1 MRRSILHADM
11 NCFYATV
18 EQHRNPELRGL
29 PIAVAGDPERR
40 NGIILA
46 KSREAKAYG
55 VKTAEAIWQ
64 ARQKCP
70 SLILVPPDYAAYRR
84 YSRLARMIYYDYTN
98 QVEPF
103 GLDESWLD
111 ITGSLE
117 LFGGDEMLV
126 ATEISERV
134 KSELGLTVSVGVSW
148 NKVFAKFGSDED
160 RGDGIVRITP
170 ENYRQVVWPYP
181 VRELIYVGPATE
193 RKLRE
198 LGILTIGELATASE
212 RMLVHRLGKMGGVLR
227 AFANGLDCSPVKVL
241 DPCAG
246 DTRREIKSIGN
257 GLTAPHD
264 IVDESSAKALVYLLA
279 ESLAQRLREEGFR
292 CRVVAVSAR
301 DGGDL
306 TFFGRQVT
314 LRVPTS
320 ITEEIARTA
329 FELLRANVPFGPSHP
344 LRAIGVRACNLVP
357 VEVPLQGD
365 LFSDMERRE
374 GLERLDHAIDGLRN
388 RFGNACVRRLAELA
402 DDTLTD
408 LDIKRDNV
416 VHPVG
421 FFHGAAG

>member
-11 NCFYATV
+11 NSFYATV

-29 PIAVAGDPERR
+29 PVAVAGDPERR

-46 KSREAKAYG
+46 KSREAKAFG

-70 SLILVPPDYAAYRR
+70 GLVLVPPDYAAYRR
-84 YSRLARMIYYDYTN
+84 YSRLARMIYYDYTD

-111 ITGSLE
+111 ITGSLG

-126 ATEISERV
+126 AREISERV
-134 KSELGLTVSVGVSW
+134 KAELGLTVSVGVSW

-181 VRELIYVGPATE
+181 VRELLYVGPATE
-193 RKLRE
+193 RKLKA
-198 LGILTIGELATASE
+198 LGILTIGELARAPE
-212 RMLVHRLGKMGGVLR
+212 RMLVRRLGKMGMVVR
-227 AFANGLDCSPVKVL
+227 AFANGLDCSPVKAL
-241 DPCAG
+241 DPCEG
-246 DTRREIKSIGN
+246 DTQREIKSIGN

-264 IVDESSAKALVYLLA
+264 IVDEASAKALVYLLS
-279 ESLAQRLREEGFR
+279 ESVAQRLREEGFR

-306 TFFGRQVT
+306 TSFGRQVT
-314 LRVPTS
+314 LRVPTC

-329 FELLRANVPFGPSHP
+329 FGLLRANVPFGPAHP
-344 LRAIGVRACNLVP
+344 IRAIGVRACSLVRADVP
-357 VEVPLQGD
+357 VQGD

-374 GLERLDHAIDGLRN
+374 GLERLDHAIDGLRS
-388 RFGNACVRRLAELA
+388 RFGNTCVQRLAELA
-402 DDTLTD
+402 DDSLAD

-421 FFHGAAG
+421 FFHGAR